1 MLRNYWKIALRNI
14 WKHKVFSMI
23 NISGIAI
30 GMAAC
35 LLILQYVSFKLSYDQ
50 FNEHVNDIYR
60 VVNDRYQGGKL
71 IQHGTIT
78 YSGVGRAMNEDF
90 AEVVDNT
97 RVMPGGEKILEWKD
111 KKLFEEYI
119 YYADNRFLSI
129 FSYGLK
135 AGDTQTA
142 LRDPYTVILTE
153 SLARKLFDYR
163 GNDWDSFIGRTLVV
177 QRDSMPYRITAI
189 ANDVPENSHLRFNML
204 ISYQTVITWWAE
216 ADHNFTHSD
225 FWHYVRLKEGTDGRM
240 IDAKL
245 GAFSKRHFEGAR
257 ASGNG
262 EEEFYLQPL
271 RRAHLYSDFEYEI
284 GETGNA
290 TVVWGL
296 LLIALFIVAI
306 AWVNYINLATAR
318 SVDRAREVGIRKVI
332 GSSRAQLVAQFMSES
347 VLVNTI
353 GLLLALGLVYLAQ
366 PYFNQLLQY
375 QLSLAY
381 LTAKGLNGYAILTTL
396 VVIVVGG
403 VILSGLYPAFVLSS
417 FKPISVLKGRLST
430 SKRGVVLRKVLV
442 VTQFS
447 ITVALMIGSV
457 VAVRQIKY
465 MQEKDL
471 GFNMEQVML
480 VKPPVLTEWDSTF
493 ITRTNTFKDELKALP
508 GVVGAATS
516 WSVPGGE
523 LGRSFNMRRADA
535 ASERYTFRQTGIDY
549 DYFDVYGV
557 KLLAGRNFTP
567 GDHNP
572 DFDKL
577 RNAILNRS
585 AAKLLGFSSPSDAVG
600 KQIMSGDRKWDVIGV
615 VEDYH
620 QKSLKYP
627 LEPIWYRP
635 AYSTNSTISV
645 KIKPGH
651 VKRTIDDIRSKYEA
665 FFPGNLFAYSFI
677 DDSFNKQYENEQLF
691 AKAFGFFALLAIF
704 VASLGLF
711 GLAMFSTVQRTKEI
725 GVRKVLGATVN
736 SIVVLVSKDFI
747 KLIVV
752 ANLIAFPV
760 AGLVM
765 NWWLRDFS
773 YRVNVSWWIYLAAGG
788 GALMLA
794 LATISVQAVKTALL
808 NPVTSLRSE

>member
-90 AEVVDNT
+90 AEVIDNT

-119 YYADNRFLSI
+119 YYADNRFVSI

-135 AGDTQTA
+135 AGNRQTA
-142 LRDPYTVILTE
+142 LQDPYTVILTE

-163 GNDWDSFIGRTLVV
+163 GNDWGSFIGRTLVV
-177 QRDSMPYRITAI
+177 QRDSIPYRITAI

-225 FWHYVRLKEGTDGRM
+225 FWHYVRLKKGTDSRM

-245 GAFSKRHFEGAR
+245 GAFSKRHFGGTR

-296 LLIALFIVAI
+296 LMIALFIVAI

-471 GFNMEQVML
+471 GFNMDQVML
-480 VKPPVLTEWDSTF
+480 VKPPVLTGWDSTF

-549 DYFDVYGV
+549 DYFNVYGV

-691 AKAFGFFALLAIF
+691 AKAFGFFTLLAIF

-794 LATISVQAVKTALL
+794 LATISLQAVKTALL